1 MFSAVT
7 DPIARKMT
15 AEDYVAMVRA
25 IETAGDSR
33 QLADLAGSIAL
44 AYGGDATAI
53 ALLDAITEK
62 LARLRRQE

>member
-1 MFSAVT
+1 
-7 DPIARKMT
+7 
-15 AEDYVAMVRA
+15 MVRA

-33 QLADLAGSIAL
+33 QLADLAGSIAK